1 MQIIKFNKNSYIVCL
16 WIHRWYR
23 QQNVTLRWPTIQTS
37 GLDMAIH
44 GSMDGIQAGC
54 NFWTTIN
61 PKGKHAQ
68 CACSE
73 NSRILF
79 VTAAPPC
86 PPCLMKPTFVLNY
99 TMLIVAKAI
108 LKVIEPPWVLHGCSM
123 GLALKLIIYILT
135 IFQVQMNIH
144 TFFGIALALY
154 SLLHWAQIT
163 AAPDWHLP
171 DIPDFRVRVT

>member
-1 MQIIKFNKNSYIVCL
+1 MLQGNKMSLLKVTHHTNIRVRHGHP
-16 WIHRWYR
+16 WIHGWY
-23 QQNVTLRWPTIQTS
+23 TS
-37 GLDMAIH
+37 RLQFLNNNRSKRETCTM
-44 GSMDGIQAGC
+44 
-54 NFWTTIN
+54 
-61 PKGKHAQ
+61 
-68 CACSE
+68 CSE
-73 NSRILF
+73 NSRILI